1 MTVEQN
7 KEQQQKHGQ
16 EKAALSEL
24 NPENLD
30 WITEVEGGVTA
41 AQGFVAGGRH
51 IGLKKCPDK
60 KDLAVIYSQ
69 RPAAVGGVFTQNK
82 FAAAPVNWCRQV
94 VAGGRAQAVVA
105 NSGNANACTG
115 SEGAANAAEMA
126 AVCGQSLHLPP
137 EQVLVCS
144 TGVIGVQLPM
154 EVLRRGI
161 AECADLEHGS
171 LSQAGGRAAAEA
183 IMTTDLYRKECA
195 VSYQYQERTVTIG
208 GMAKGSG
215 MIHPNMATM
224 LCFITTD
231 LQIAPAALQQAV
243 KTAADATFNMV
254 TVDGDTSTNDS
265 MLVLANGAAG
275 NAEVT
280 ADGAGYAQFVQALT
294 LVAARLARL
303 MAYDG
308 EGATK
313 LLDCQVS
320 GAASLADARRAA
332 KAVVG
337 SSLVKAAFY
346 GEDANWGRIVCAAGY
361 SGAEFD
367 AAKVKLR
374 LRSAG
379 GEIELMR
386 AGSGLAFDEAAAKKI
401 LQEREIFIL
410 LDLGSGA
417 YTARAW
423 GCDLSH
429 EYVSI
434 NADYRS

>member
-1 MTVEQN
+1 MSVANGLNIEI
-7 KEQQQKHGQ
+7 Q
-16 EKAALSEL
+16 EAA
-24 NPENLD
+24 
-30 WITEVEGGVTA
+30 GGVTA
-41 AQGFVAGGRH
+41 AAGFVAGGLH
-51 IGLKKCPDK
+51 AGLKKCPDK
-60 KDLAVIYSQ
+60 KDLAIIHSLA
-69 RPAAVGGVFTQNK
+69 PAVVGGVFTQNK

-94 VAGGRAQAVVA
+94 VAGGRAQAVVV

-115 SEGAANAAEMA
+115 AEGAANAAEMA
-126 AVCGQSLHLPP
+126 AVCGKALQAPP

-154 EVLRRGI
+154 PLLREGI
-161 AECADLEHGS
+161 ATCAAQ
-171 LSQAGGRAAAEA
+171 LSTQGGQAAAEA
-183 IMTTDLYRKECA
+183 IMTTDLYCKETA
-195 VSYQYQERTVTIG
+195 VSYQYQGKTVTVG
-208 GMAKGSG
+208 GIAKGSG

-231 LQIAPAALQQAV
+231 LQIEAAALQQAV
-243 KTAADATFNMV
+243 KEAADASFNMV

-265 MLVLANGAAG
+265 MLVLANGQAG
-275 NAEVT
+275 NETVQ
-280 ADGAGYAQFVQALT
+280 ADGAGYAEFVQALT

-313 LLDCQVS
+313 LLECQVC
-320 GAASLADARRAA
+320 GAPSLQDARLAA

-346 GEDANWGRIVCAAGY
+346 GEDANWGRIACAAGY
-361 SGAEFD
+361 SGAQFD
-367 AAKVKLR
+367 TAKVNLR
-374 LRSAG
+374 LQSAA

-386 AGSGLAFDEAAAKKI
+386 AGSGLVFDEDVAKQV
-401 LQEREIFIL
+401 LQEREIFIK
-410 LDLGSGA
+410 LDLGSGEYQA
-417 YTARAW
+417 TSW

-429 EYVSI
+429 EYVNI

>member
-1 MTVEQN
+1 MT
-7 KEQQQKHGQ
+7 EQQKNMSVANGLNIEIQ
-16 EKAALSEL
+16 EAA
-24 NPENLD
+24 
-30 WITEVEGGVTA
+30 GGVTA
-41 AQGFVAGGRH
+41 AAGFVAGGLH
-51 IGLKKCPDK
+51 AGLKKCPDK
-60 KDLAVIYSQ
+60 KDLAIIHSLA
-69 RPAAVGGVFTQNK
+69 PAVVGAVFTQNK

-94 VAGGRAQAVVA
+94 VAGGRAQAVVV

-115 SEGAANAAEMA
+115 AEGAANAAEMA
-126 AVCGQSLHLPP
+126 AVCGKALQAPP

-154 EVLRRGI
+154 PLLREGI
-161 AECADLEHGS
+161 ATCAAQ
-171 LSQAGGRAAAEA
+171 LSTQGGQAAAEA
-183 IMTTDLYRKECA
+183 IMTTDLYCKETA
-195 VSYQYQERTVTIG
+195 VSYQYQGKTVTVG
-208 GMAKGSG
+208 GIAKGSG

-231 LQIAPAALQQAV
+231 LQIEAAALQQAV
-243 KTAADATFNMV
+243 KEAADASFNMV

-265 MLVLANGAAG
+265 MLVLANGQAG
-275 NAEVT
+275 NETVQAG
-280 ADGAGYAQFVQALT
+280 GAGYAEFVQALT

-313 LLDCQVS
+313 LLECQVC
-320 GAASLADARRAA
+320 GAPSLQDARLAA

-346 GEDANWGRIVCAAGY
+346 GEDANWGRIACAAGY
-361 SGAEFD
+361 SGAQFD
-367 AAKVKLR
+367 TAKVNLR
-374 LRSAG
+374 LQSAA

-386 AGSGLAFDEAAAKKI
+386 AGSGLVFDEDVAKQV
-401 LQEREIFIL
+401 LQEREIFIK
-410 LDLGSGA
+410 LDLGSGEYQA
-417 YTARAW
+417 TSW

-429 EYVSI
+429 EYVNI

>member
-1 MTVEQN
+1 MT
-7 KEQQQKHGQ
+7 EQQKNMSVANGVNIEIQ
-16 EKAALSEL
+16 EAA
-24 NPENLD
+24 
-30 WITEVEGGVTA
+30 GGVTA
-41 AQGFVAGGRH
+41 AAGFVAGGLH
-51 IGLKKCPDK
+51 AGLKKCPDK
-60 KDLAVIYSQ
+60 KDLAIIHSLA
-69 RPAAVGGVFTQNK
+69 PAVVGAVFTQNK

-94 VAGGRAQAVVA
+94 VAGGRAQAVVV

-115 SEGAANAAEMA
+115 AEGAANAAEMA
-126 AVCGQSLHLPP
+126 AVCGKALQAPP

-154 EVLRRGI
+154 PLLREGI
-161 AECADLEHGS
+161 ATCAAQ
-171 LSQAGGRAAAEA
+171 LSTQGGQAAAEA
-183 IMTTDLYRKECA
+183 IMTTDLYCKETA
-195 VSYQYQERTVTIG
+195 VSYQYQGKTVTVG
-208 GMAKGSG
+208 GIAKGSG

-231 LQIAPAALQQAV
+231 LQIEAAALQQAV
-243 KTAADATFNMV
+243 KEAADASFNMV

-265 MLVLANGAAG
+265 MLVLANGQAG
-275 NAEVT
+275 NETVQ
-280 ADGAGYAQFVQALT
+280 ADGAGYAEFVQALT

-313 LLDCQVS
+313 LLECQVC
-320 GAASLADARRAA
+320 GAPSLQDARLAA

-346 GEDANWGRIVCAAGY
+346 GEDANWGRIACAAGY
-361 SGAEFD
+361 SGAQFD
-367 AAKVKLR
+367 TAKVNLR
-374 LRSAG
+374 LQSAA

-386 AGSGLAFDEAAAKKI
+386 AGSGLVFDEDVAKQV
-401 LQEREIFIL
+401 LQEREIFIK
-410 LDLGSGA
+410 LDLGSGEYQA
-417 YTARAW
+417 TSW

-429 EYVSI
+429 EYVNI

>member
-1 MTVEQN
+1 MSVANGVNIEI
-7 KEQQQKHGQ
+7 Q
-16 EKAALSEL
+16 EAA
-24 NPENLD
+24 
-30 WITEVEGGVTA
+30 GGVTA
-41 AQGFVAGGRH
+41 AAGFVAGGLH
-51 IGLKKCPDK
+51 AGLKKCPDK
-60 KDLAVIYSQ
+60 KDLAIIHSLA
-69 RPAAVGGVFTQNK
+69 PAVVGAVFTQNK

-94 VAGGRAQAVVA
+94 VAGGRAQAVVV

-115 SEGAANAAEMA
+115 AEGAANAAEMA
-126 AVCGQSLHLPP
+126 AVCGKALQAPP

-154 EVLRRGI
+154 PLLREGI
-161 AECADLEHGS
+161 ATCAAQ
-171 LSQAGGRAAAEA
+171 LSTQGGQAAAEA
-183 IMTTDLYRKECA
+183 IMTTDLYCKETA
-195 VSYQYQERTVTIG
+195 VSYQYQGKTVTVG
-208 GMAKGSG
+208 GIAKGSG

-231 LQIAPAALQQAV
+231 LQIEAAALQQAV
-243 KTAADATFNMV
+243 KEAADASFNMV

-265 MLVLANGAAG
+265 MLVLANGQAG
-275 NAEVT
+275 NETVQAG
-280 ADGAGYAQFVQALT
+280 GAGYAEFVQVLT

-313 LLDCQVS
+313 LLECQVC
-320 GAASLADARRAA
+320 GAPSLQDARLAA

-346 GEDANWGRIVCAAGY
+346 GEDANWGRIACAAGY
-361 SGAEFD
+361 SGAQFD
-367 AAKVKLR
+367 TAKVNLR
-374 LRSAG
+374 LQSAA

-386 AGSGLAFDEAAAKKI
+386 DGSGLVFDEEAAKQI
-401 LQEREIFIL
+401 LQEREIFIN
-410 LDLGSGA
+410 LDLGSGEYQA
-417 YTARAW
+417 TSW

-429 EYVSI
+429 EYVNI

>member
-1 MTVEQN
+1 MSVANGVNIEI
-7 KEQQQKHGQ
+7 Q
-16 EKAALSEL
+16 EAA
-24 NPENLD
+24 
-30 WITEVEGGVTA
+30 GGVTA
-41 AQGFVAGGRH
+41 AAGFVAGGLH
-51 IGLKKCPDK
+51 AGLKKCPDK
-60 KDLAVIYSQ
+60 KDLAIIHSLA
-69 RPAAVGGVFTQNK
+69 PAVVGAVFTQNK

-94 VAGGRAQAVVA
+94 VAGGRAQAVVV

-115 SEGAANAAEMA
+115 AEGAANAAEMA
-126 AVCGQSLHLPP
+126 AVCGKALQAPP

-154 EVLRRGI
+154 PLLREGI
-161 AECADLEHGS
+161 ATCAAQ
-171 LSQAGGRAAAEA
+171 LSTQGGQAAAEA
-183 IMTTDLYRKECA
+183 IMTTDLYCKETA
-195 VSYQYQERTVTIG
+195 VSYQYQGKTVTVG
-208 GMAKGSG
+208 GIAKGSG

-231 LQIAPAALQQAV
+231 LQIEAAALQQAV
-243 KTAADATFNMV
+243 KEAADASFNMV

-265 MLVLANGAAG
+265 MLVLANGQAG
-275 NAEVT
+275 NETVQAG
-280 ADGAGYAQFVQALT
+280 GAGYAEFVQALA

-313 LLDCQVS
+313 LLECQVC
-320 GAASLADARRAA
+320 GAPSLQDARLAA

-346 GEDANWGRIVCAAGY
+346 GEDANWGRIACAAGY
-361 SGAEFD
+361 SGAQFD
-367 AAKVKLR
+367 TAKVNLR
-374 LRSAG
+374 LQSAA

-386 AGSGLAFDEAAAKKI
+386 DGSGLVFDEEAAKQV
-401 LQEREIFIL
+401 LQEREIFIK
-410 LDLGSGA
+410 LDLGSGEYQA
-417 YTARAW
+417 TSW

-429 EYVSI
+429 EYVNI

>member
-1 MTVEQN
+1 MT
-7 KEQQQKHGQ
+7 EQQKNMSVANGLNIEIQ
-16 EKAALSEL
+16 EAA
-24 NPENLD
+24 
-30 WITEVEGGVTA
+30 GGVTA
-41 AQGFVAGGRH
+41 AAGFVAGGLH
-51 IGLKKCPDK
+51 AGLKKCPDK
-60 KDLAVIYSQ
+60 KDLAIIHSLA
-69 RPAAVGGVFTQNK
+69 PAVVGAVFTQNK

-94 VAGGRAQAVVA
+94 VAGGRAQAVVV

-115 SEGAANAAEMA
+115 AEGAANAAEMA
-126 AVCGQSLHLPP
+126 AVCGKALQAPP

-154 EVLRRGI
+154 PLLREGI
-161 AECADLEHGS
+161 ATCAAQ
-171 LSQAGGRAAAEA
+171 LSTQGGQAAAEA
-183 IMTTDLYRKECA
+183 IMTTDLYCKETA
-195 VSYQYQERTVTIG
+195 VSYQYQGKTVTVG
-208 GMAKGSG
+208 GIAKGSG

-231 LQIAPAALQQAV
+231 LQIEAAALQQAV
-243 KTAADATFNMV
+243 KEAADASFNMV

-265 MLVLANGAAG
+265 MLVLANGQAG
-275 NAEVT
+275 NETVQ
-280 ADGAGYAQFVQALT
+280 ADGAGYAEFVQVLT

-313 LLDCQVS
+313 LLECQVC
-320 GAASLADARRAA
+320 GAPSLQDARLAA

-346 GEDANWGRIVCAAGY
+346 GEDANWGRIACAAGY
-361 SGAEFD
+361 SGAQFD
-367 AAKVKLR
+367 TAKVNLR
-374 LRSAG
+374 LQSAA

-386 AGSGLAFDEAAAKKI
+386 DGSGLVFDEEAAKQI
-401 LQEREIFIL
+401 LQEREIFIN
-410 LDLGSGA
+410 LDLGSGEYQA
-417 YTARAW
+417 TSW

-429 EYVSI
+429 EYVNI

>member
-1 MTVEQN
+1 MSVANGLNIEI
-7 KEQQQKHGQ
+7 Q
-16 EKAALSEL
+16 EAA
-24 NPENLD
+24 
-30 WITEVEGGVTA
+30 GGVTA
-41 AQGFVAGGRH
+41 AAGFVAGGLH
-51 IGLKKCPDK
+51 AGLKKCPDK
-60 KDLAVIYSQ
+60 KDLAIIHSLA
-69 RPAAVGGVFTQNK
+69 PAVVGAVFTQNK

-94 VAGGRAQAVVA
+94 VAGGRAQAVVV

-115 SEGAANAAEMA
+115 AEGAANAAEMA
-126 AVCGQSLHLPP
+126 AVCGKALQAPP

-154 EVLRRGI
+154 PLLREGI
-161 AECADLEHGS
+161 ATCAAQ
-171 LSQAGGRAAAEA
+171 LSTQGGQAAAEA
-183 IMTTDLYRKECA
+183 IMTTDLYCKETA
-195 VSYQYQERTVTIG
+195 VSYQYQGKTVTVG
-208 GMAKGSG
+208 GIAKGSG

-231 LQIAPAALQQAV
+231 LQIEAAALQQAV
-243 KTAADATFNMV
+243 KEAADASFNMV

-265 MLVLANGAAG
+265 MLVLANGQAG
-275 NAEVT
+275 NETVQAG
-280 ADGAGYAQFVQALT
+280 DAGYAEFVQALT

-313 LLDCQVS
+313 LLECQVC
-320 GAASLADARRAA
+320 GAPSLQDARLAA

-346 GEDANWGRIVCAAGY
+346 GEDANWGRIACAAGY
-361 SGAEFD
+361 SGAQFD
-367 AAKVKLR
+367 TAKVNLR
-374 LRSAG
+374 LQSAA

-386 AGSGLAFDEAAAKKI
+386 AGSGLVFDEEAAKQI
-401 LQEREIFIL
+401 LQEREIFIN
-410 LDLGSGA
+410 LDLGSGEYQA
-417 YTARAW
+417 TSW

-429 EYVSI
+429 EYVNI

>member
-1 MTVEQN
+1 MSVANGVNIEI
-7 KEQQQKHGQ
+7 Q
-16 EKAALSEL
+16 EAA
-24 NPENLD
+24 
-30 WITEVEGGVTA
+30 GGVTA
-41 AQGFVAGGRH
+41 AAGFVAGGLH
-51 IGLKKCPDK
+51 AGLKKCPDK
-60 KDLAVIYSQ
+60 KDLAIIHSLA
-69 RPAAVGGVFTQNK
+69 PAVVGAVFTQNK

-94 VAGGRAQAVVA
+94 VAGGRAQAVVV

-115 SEGAANAAEMA
+115 AEGAANAAEMA
-126 AVCGQSLHLPP
+126 AVCGKALQAPP

-154 EVLRRGI
+154 PLLREGI
-161 AECADLEHGS
+161 ATCAAQ
-171 LSQAGGRAAAEA
+171 LSTQGGQAAAEA
-183 IMTTDLYRKECA
+183 IMTTDLYCKETA
-195 VSYQYQERTVTIG
+195 VSYQYQGKTVTVG
-208 GMAKGSG
+208 GIAKGSG

-231 LQIAPAALQQAV
+231 LQIEAAALQQAV
-243 KTAADATFNMV
+243 KEAADASFNMV

-265 MLVLANGAAG
+265 MLVLANGQAG
-275 NAEVT
+275 NETVQAG
-280 ADGAGYAQFVQALT
+280 GAGYAEFVQALT

-313 LLDCQVS
+313 LLECQVC
-320 GAASLADARRAA
+320 GAPSLQDARLAA

-346 GEDANWGRIVCAAGY
+346 GEDANWGRIACAAGY
-361 SGAEFD
+361 SGAQFD
-367 AAKVKLR
+367 TAKVNLR
-374 LRSAG
+374 LQSAA

-386 AGSGLAFDEAAAKKI
+386 AGSGLVFDEDVAKQV
-401 LQEREIFIL
+401 LQEREIFIK
-410 LDLGSGA
+410 LDLGSGEYQA
-417 YTARAW
+417 TSW

-429 EYVSI
+429 EYVNI

>member
-1 MTVEQN
+1 MSVANGLNIEI
-7 KEQQQKHGQ
+7 Q
-16 EKAALSEL
+16 EAA
-24 NPENLD
+24 
-30 WITEVEGGVTA
+30 GGVTA
-41 AQGFVAGGRH
+41 AAGFVAGGLH
-51 IGLKKCPDK
+51 AGLKKCPDK
-60 KDLAVIYSQ
+60 KDLAIIHSLA
-69 RPAAVGGVFTQNK
+69 PAVVGAVFTQNK

-94 VAGGRAQAVVA
+94 VAGGRAQAVVV

-115 SEGAANAAEMA
+115 AEGAANAAEMA
-126 AVCGQSLHLPP
+126 AVCGKALQAPP

-154 EVLRRGI
+154 PLLREGI
-161 AECADLEHGS
+161 ATCAAQ
-171 LSQAGGRAAAEA
+171 LSTQGGQAAAEA
-183 IMTTDLYRKECA
+183 IMTTDLYCKETA
-195 VSYQYQERTVTIG
+195 VSYQYQGKTVTVG
-208 GMAKGSG
+208 GIAKGSG

-231 LQIAPAALQQAV
+231 LQIEAAALQQAV
-243 KTAADATFNMV
+243 KEAADASFNMV

-265 MLVLANGAAG
+265 MLVLANGQAG
-275 NAEVT
+275 NETVQAG
-280 ADGAGYAQFVQALT
+280 GAGYAEFVQALT

-313 LLDCQVS
+313 LLECQVC
-320 GAASLADARRAA
+320 GAPSLQDARLAA

-346 GEDANWGRIVCAAGY
+346 GEDANWGRIACAAGY
-361 SGAEFD
+361 SGAQFD
-367 AAKVKLR
+367 TAKVNLR
-374 LRSAG
+374 LQSAA

-386 AGSGLAFDEAAAKKI
+386 AGSGLVFDEDVAKQV
-401 LQEREIFIL
+401 LQEREIFIK
-410 LDLGSGA
+410 LDLGSGEYQA
-417 YTARAW
+417 TSW

-429 EYVSI
+429 EYVNI

>member
-1 MTVEQN
+1 MSVANGLNIEI
-7 KEQQQKHGQ
+7 Q
-16 EKAALSEL
+16 EAA
-24 NPENLD
+24 
-30 WITEVEGGVTA
+30 GGVTA
-41 AQGFVAGGRH
+41 AAGFVAGGLH
-51 IGLKKCPDK
+51 AGLKKCPDK
-60 KDLAVIYSQ
+60 KDLAIIHSLA
-69 RPAAVGGVFTQNK
+69 PAVVGAVFTQNK

-94 VAGGRAQAVVA
+94 VAGGRAQAVVV

-115 SEGAANAAEMA
+115 AEGAANAAEMA
-126 AVCGQSLHLPP
+126 AVCGKALQAPP

-154 EVLRRGI
+154 PLLREGI
-161 AECADLEHGS
+161 VTCAAQ
-171 LSQAGGRAAAEA
+171 LSTQGGQAAAEA
-183 IMTTDLYRKECA
+183 IMTTDLYCKETA
-195 VSYQYQERTVTIG
+195 VSYQYQGKTVTVG
-208 GMAKGSG
+208 GIAKGSG

-231 LQIAPAALQQAV
+231 LQIEAAALQQAV
-243 KTAADATFNMV
+243 KEAADASFNMV

-265 MLVLANGAAG
+265 MLVLANGQAG
-275 NAEVT
+275 NETVQ
-280 ADGAGYAQFVQALT
+280 ADGAGYAEFVQVLT

-313 LLDCQVS
+313 LLECQVC
-320 GAASLADARRAA
+320 GAPSLQDARLAA

-346 GEDANWGRIVCAAGY
+346 GEDANWGRIACAAGY
-361 SGAEFD
+361 SGAQFD
-367 AAKVKLR
+367 TAKVNLR
-374 LRSAG
+374 LQSAA

-386 AGSGLAFDEAAAKKI
+386 DGSGLVFDEEAAKQI
-401 LQEREIFIL
+401 LQEREIFIK
-410 LDLGSGA
+410 LDLGSGEYQA
-417 YTARAW
+417 TSW

-429 EYVSI
+429 EYVNI

>member
-1 MTVEQN
+1 MSVANGLNIEI
-7 KEQQQKHGQ
+7 Q
-16 EKAALSEL
+16 EAA
-24 NPENLD
+24 
-30 WITEVEGGVTA
+30 GGVTA
-41 AQGFVAGGRH
+41 AAGFVAGGLH
-51 IGLKKCPDK
+51 AGLKKCPDK
-60 KDLAVIYSQ
+60 KDLAIIHSLA
-69 RPAAVGGVFTQNK
+69 PAVVGAVFTQNK

-94 VAGGRAQAVVA
+94 VAGGRAQAVVV

-115 SEGAANAAEMA
+115 AEGAANAAEMA
-126 AVCGQSLHLPP
+126 AVCGKALQAPP

-154 EVLRRGI
+154 PLLREGI
-161 AECADLEHGS
+161 ATCAAQ
-171 LSQAGGRAAAEA
+171 LSTQGGQAAAEA
-183 IMTTDLYRKECA
+183 IMTTDLYCKETA
-195 VSYQYQERTVTIG
+195 VSYQYQGKTVTVG
-208 GMAKGSG
+208 GIAKGSG

-231 LQIAPAALQQAV
+231 LQIEAAAVQQAV
-243 KTAADATFNMV
+243 KEAADASFNMV

-265 MLVLANGAAG
+265 MLVLANGQAG
-275 NAEVT
+275 NETVQAG
-280 ADGAGYAQFVQALT
+280 GAGYAEFVQALT

-313 LLDCQVS
+313 LLECQVC
-320 GAASLADARRAA
+320 GAPSLQDARLAA

-346 GEDANWGRIVCAAGY
+346 GEDANWGRIACAAGY
-361 SGAEFD
+361 SGAQFD
-367 AAKVKLR
+367 TAKVNLR
-374 LRSAG
+374 LQSAA

-386 AGSGLAFDEAAAKKI
+386 DGSGLVFDEEAAKQV
-401 LQEREIFIL
+401 LQEREIFIN
-410 LDLGSGA
+410 LDLGSGEYQA
-417 YTARAW
+417 TSW

-429 EYVSI
+429 EYVNI

>member
-1 MTVEQN
+1 MSVANGLNIEI
-7 KEQQQKHGQ
+7 Q
-16 EKAALSEL
+16 EAA
-24 NPENLD
+24 
-30 WITEVEGGVTA
+30 GGVTA
-41 AQGFVAGGRH
+41 AAGFVAGGLH
-51 IGLKKCPDK
+51 AGLKKCPDK
-60 KDLAVIYSQ
+60 KDLAIIHSLA
-69 RPAAVGGVFTQNK
+69 PAVVGAVFTQNK

-94 VAGGRAQAVVA
+94 VAGGRAQAVVV

-115 SEGAANAAEMA
+115 AEGAANAAEMA
-126 AVCGQSLHLPP
+126 AVCGKALQAPP

-154 EVLRRGI
+154 PLLREGI
-161 AECADLEHGS
+161 ATCAAQ
-171 LSQAGGRAAAEA
+171 LSTQGGQAAAEA
-183 IMTTDLYRKECA
+183 IMTTDLYCKETA
-195 VSYQYQERTVTIG
+195 VSYQYQGKTVTVG
-208 GMAKGSG
+208 GIAKGSG

-231 LQIAPAALQQAV
+231 LQIEAAALQQAV
-243 KTAADATFNMV
+243 KEAADASFNMV

-265 MLVLANGAAG
+265 MLVLANGQAG
-275 NAEVT
+275 NETVQ
-280 ADGAGYAQFVQALT
+280 ADGAGYAEFVQVLT

-313 LLDCQVS
+313 LLECQVC
-320 GAASLADARRAA
+320 GAPSLQDARLAA

-346 GEDANWGRIVCAAGY
+346 GEDANWGRIACAAGY
-361 SGAEFD
+361 SGAQFD
-367 AAKVKLR
+367 TAKVNLR
-374 LRSAG
+374 LQSAA

-386 AGSGLAFDEAAAKKI
+386 AGSGLVFDEEAAKQI
-401 LQEREIFIL
+401 LQEREIFIK
-410 LDLGSGA
+410 LDLGSGEYQA
-417 YTARAW
+417 TSW

-429 EYVSI
+429 EYVNI

>member
-1 MTVEQN
+1 MSVANGLNIEI
-7 KEQQQKHGQ
+7 Q
-16 EKAALSEL
+16 EAA
-24 NPENLD
+24 
-30 WITEVEGGVTA
+30 GGVTA
-41 AQGFVAGGRH
+41 AAGFVAGGLH
-51 IGLKKCPDK
+51 AGLKKCPDK
-60 KDLAVIYSQ
+60 KDLAIIHSLA
-69 RPAAVGGVFTQNK
+69 PAVVGAVFTQNK

-94 VAGGRAQAVVA
+94 VAGGRAQAVVV

-115 SEGAANAAEMA
+115 AEGAANAAEMA
-126 AVCGQSLHLPP
+126 AVCGKALQAPP

-154 EVLRRGI
+154 PLLREGI
-161 AECADLEHGS
+161 ATCAAQ
-171 LSQAGGRAAAEA
+171 LSTQGGQAAAEA
-183 IMTTDLYRKECA
+183 IMTTDLYCKETA
-195 VSYQYQERTVTIG
+195 VSYQYQGKTVTVG
-208 GMAKGSG
+208 GIAKGSG

-231 LQIAPAALQQAV
+231 LQIEAAALQQAV
-243 KTAADATFNMV
+243 KEAADASFNMV

-265 MLVLANGAAG
+265 MLVLANGQAG
-275 NAEVT
+275 NETVQ
-280 ADGAGYAQFVQALT
+280 ADGAGYAEFVQVLT

-313 LLDCQVS
+313 LLECQVC
-320 GAASLADARRAA
+320 GAPSLQDARLAA

-346 GEDANWGRIVCAAGY
+346 GEDANWGRIACAAGY
-361 SGAEFD
+361 SGAQFD
-367 AAKVKLR
+367 TAKVNLR
-374 LRSAG
+374 LQSAA

-386 AGSGLAFDEAAAKKI
+386 DGSGLVFDEEAAKQI
-401 LQEREIFIL
+401 LQEREIFIK
-410 LDLGSGA
+410 LDLGSGEYQA
-417 YTARAW
+417 TSW

-429 EYVSI
+429 EYVNI

>member
-1 MTVEQN
+1 MT
-7 KEQQQKHGQ
+7 EQQKNMSVANGVNIEIQ
-16 EKAALSEL
+16 EVA
-24 NPENLD
+24 
-30 WITEVEGGVTA
+30 GGVTA
-41 AQGFVAGGRH
+41 AAGFVAGGLH
-51 IGLKKCPDK
+51 AGLKKCPDK
-60 KDLAVIYSQ
+60 KDLAIIHSLA
-69 RPAAVGGVFTQNK
+69 PAVVGAVFTQNK

-94 VAGGRAQAVVA
+94 VAGGRAQAVVV

-115 SEGAANAAEMA
+115 AEGAANAAEMA
-126 AVCGQSLHLPP
+126 AVCGKALQAPP

-154 EVLRRGI
+154 PLLREGI
-161 AECADLEHGS
+161 ATCAAQ
-171 LSQAGGRAAAEA
+171 LSTQGGQAAAEA
-183 IMTTDLYRKECA
+183 IMTTDLYCKETA
-195 VSYQYQERTVTIG
+195 VSYQYQGKTVTVG
-208 GMAKGSG
+208 GIAKGSG

-231 LQIAPAALQQAV
+231 LQIEAAALQQAV
-243 KTAADATFNMV
+243 KEAADASFNMV

-265 MLVLANGAAG
+265 MLVLANGQAG
-275 NAEVT
+275 NETVQAG
-280 ADGAGYAQFVQALT
+280 GAGYAEFVQALT

-313 LLDCQVS
+313 LLECQVC
-320 GAASLADARRAA
+320 GAPSLQDARLAA

-346 GEDANWGRIVCAAGY
+346 GEDANWGRIACAAGY
-361 SGAEFD
+361 SGAQFD
-367 AAKVKLR
+367 TAKVNLR
-374 LRSAG
+374 LQSAA

-386 AGSGLAFDEAAAKKI
+386 DGSGLVFDEEAAKQV
-401 LQEREIFIL
+401 LQEREIFIN
-410 LDLGSGA
+410 LDLGSGEYQA
-417 YTARAW
+417 TSW

-429 EYVSI
+429 EYVNI

>member
-1 MTVEQN
+1 MT
-7 KEQQQKHGQ
+7 EQQKNMSVANGVNIEIQ
-16 EKAALSEL
+16 EAA
-24 NPENLD
+24 
-30 WITEVEGGVTA
+30 GGVTA
-41 AQGFVAGGRH
+41 AAGFVAGGLH
-51 IGLKKCPDK
+51 AGLKKCPDK
-60 KDLAVIYSQ
+60 KDLAIIHSLA
-69 RPAAVGGVFTQNK
+69 PAVVGAVFTQNK

-94 VAGGRAQAVVA
+94 VAGGRAQAVVV

-115 SEGAANAAEMA
+115 AEGAANAAEMA
-126 AVCGQSLHLPP
+126 AVCGKALQAPP

-154 EVLRRGI
+154 PLLREGI
-161 AECADLEHGS
+161 ATCAAQ
-171 LSQAGGRAAAEA
+171 LSTQGGQAAAEA
-183 IMTTDLYRKECA
+183 IMTTDLYCKETA
-195 VSYQYQERTVTIG
+195 VSYQYQGKTVTVG
-208 GMAKGSG
+208 GIAKGSG

-231 LQIAPAALQQAV
+231 LQIEAAALQQAV
-243 KTAADATFNMV
+243 KEAADASFNMV

-265 MLVLANGAAG
+265 MLVLANGQAG
-275 NAEVT
+275 NETVQ
-280 ADGAGYAQFVQALT
+280 ADGAGYAEFVQALT

-313 LLDCQVS
+313 LLECQVC
-320 GAASLADARRAA
+320 GAPSLQDARLAA

-346 GEDANWGRIVCAAGY
+346 GEDANWGRIACAAGY
-361 SGAEFD
+361 SGAQFD
-367 AAKVKLR
+367 TAKVNLR
-374 LRSAG
+374 LQSAA

-386 AGSGLAFDEAAAKKI
+386 AGSGLVFDEDVAKQI
-401 LQEREIFIL
+401 LQEREIFIN
-410 LDLGSGA
+410 LDLGSGEYQA
-417 YTARAW
+417 TSW

-429 EYVSI
+429 EYVNI

>member
-1 MTVEQN
+1 MT
-7 KEQQQKHGQ
+7 EQQKNMSVANGVNIEIQ
-16 EKAALSEL
+16 EAA
-24 NPENLD
+24 
-30 WITEVEGGVTA
+30 GGVTA
-41 AQGFVAGGRH
+41 AAGFVAGGLH
-51 IGLKKCPDK
+51 AGLKKCPDK
-60 KDLAVIYSQ
+60 KDLAIIHSLA
-69 RPAAVGGVFTQNK
+69 PAVVGAVFTQNK

-94 VAGGRAQAVVA
+94 VAGGRAQAVVV

-115 SEGAANAAEMA
+115 AEGAANAAEMA
-126 AVCGQSLHLPP
+126 AVCGKALQAPP

-154 EVLRRGI
+154 PLLREGI
-161 AECADLEHGS
+161 ATCAAQ
-171 LSQAGGRAAAEA
+171 LSTQGGQAAAEA
-183 IMTTDLYRKECA
+183 IMTTDLYCKETA
-195 VSYQYQERTVTIG
+195 VSYQYQGKTVTVG
-208 GMAKGSG
+208 GIAKGSG

-231 LQIAPAALQQAV
+231 LQIEAAALQQAV
-243 KTAADATFNMV
+243 KEAADASFNMV

-265 MLVLANGAAG
+265 MLVLANGQAG
-275 NAEVT
+275 NETVQAG
-280 ADGAGYAQFVQALT
+280 DAGYAEFVQALT

-313 LLDCQVS
+313 LLECQVC
-320 GAASLADARRAA
+320 GAPSLQDARLAA

-346 GEDANWGRIVCAAGY
+346 GEDANWGRIACAAGY
-361 SGAEFD
+361 SGAQFD
-367 AAKVKLR
+367 TAKVNLR
-374 LRSAG
+374 LQSAA

-386 AGSGLAFDEAAAKKI
+386 DGSGLVFDEEAAKQI
-401 LQEREIFIL
+401 LQEREIFIK
-410 LDLGSGA
+410 LDLGSGEYQA
-417 YTARAW
+417 TSW

-429 EYVSI
+429 EYVNI

>member
-1 MTVEQN
+1 MSVANGVNIEI
-7 KEQQQKHGQ
+7 Q
-16 EKAALSEL
+16 EAA
-24 NPENLD
+24 
-30 WITEVEGGVTA
+30 GGVTA
-41 AQGFVAGGRH
+41 AAGFVAGGLH
-51 IGLKKCPDK
+51 AGLKKCPDK
-60 KDLAVIYSQ
+60 KDLAIIHSLA
-69 RPAAVGGVFTQNK
+69 PAVVGAVFTQNK

-94 VAGGRAQAVVA
+94 VAGGRAQAVVV

-115 SEGAANAAEMA
+115 AEGAANAAEMA
-126 AVCGQSLHLPP
+126 AVCGKALQAPP

-154 EVLRRGI
+154 PLLREGI
-161 AECADLEHGS
+161 ATCAAQ
-171 LSQAGGRAAAEA
+171 LSTQGGQAAAEA
-183 IMTTDLYRKECA
+183 IMTTDLYCKETA
-195 VSYQYQERTVTIG
+195 VSYQYQGKTVTVG
-208 GMAKGSG
+208 GIAKGSG

-231 LQIAPAALQQAV
+231 LQIEAAALQQAV
-243 KTAADATFNMV
+243 KEAADASFNMV

-265 MLVLANGAAG
+265 MLVLANGQAG
-275 NAEVT
+275 NETVQ
-280 ADGAGYAQFVQALT
+280 ADGAGYAEFVQALT

-313 LLDCQVS
+313 LLECQVC
-320 GAASLADARRAA
+320 GAPSLQDARLAA

-346 GEDANWGRIVCAAGY
+346 GEDANWGRIACAAGY
-361 SGAEFD
+361 SGAQFD
-367 AAKVKLR
+367 TAKVNLR
-374 LRSAG
+374 LQSAA

-386 AGSGLAFDEAAAKKI
+386 DGSGLVFDEEAAKQV
-401 LQEREIFIL
+401 LQEREIFIK
-410 LDLGSGA
+410 LDLGSGEYQA
-417 YTARAW
+417 TSW

-429 EYVSI
+429 EYVNI

>member
-1 MTVEQN
+1 MSVANGVNIEI
-7 KEQQQKHGQ
+7 Q
-16 EKAALSEL
+16 EAA
-24 NPENLD
+24 
-30 WITEVEGGVTA
+30 GGVTA
-41 AQGFVAGGRH
+41 AAGFVAGGLH
-51 IGLKKCPDK
+51 AGLKKCPDK
-60 KDLAVIYSQ
+60 KDLAIIHSLA
-69 RPAAVGGVFTQNK
+69 PAVVGAVFTQNK

-94 VAGGRAQAVVA
+94 VAGGRAQAVVV

-115 SEGAANAAEMA
+115 AEGAANAAEMA
-126 AVCGQSLHLPP
+126 AVCGKALQAPP

-154 EVLRRGI
+154 PLLREGI
-161 AECADLEHGS
+161 ATCAAQ
-171 LSQAGGRAAAEA
+171 LSTQGGQAAAEA
-183 IMTTDLYRKECA
+183 IMTTDLYCKETA
-195 VSYQYQERTVTIG
+195 VSYQYQGKTVTVG
-208 GMAKGSG
+208 GIAKGSG

-231 LQIAPAALQQAV
+231 LQIEAAALQQAV
-243 KTAADATFNMV
+243 KEAADASFNMV

-265 MLVLANGAAG
+265 MLVLANGQAG
-275 NAEVT
+275 NETVQ
-280 ADGAGYAQFVQALT
+280 ADGAGYAEFVQVLT

-313 LLDCQVS
+313 LLECQVC
-320 GAASLADARRAA
+320 GAPSLQDARLAA

-346 GEDANWGRIVCAAGY
+346 GEDANWGRIACAAGY
-361 SGAEFD
+361 SGAQFD
-367 AAKVKLR
+367 TAKVNLR
-374 LRSAG
+374 LQSAA

-386 AGSGLAFDEAAAKKI
+386 AGSGLVFDEEAAKQI
-401 LQEREIFIL
+401 LQEREIFIK
-410 LDLGSGA
+410 LDLGSGEYQA
-417 YTARAW
+417 TSW

-429 EYVSI
+429 EYVNI

>member
-1 MTVEQN
+1 MSVANGVNIEI
-7 KEQQQKHGQ
+7 Q
-16 EKAALSEL
+16 EAA
-24 NPENLD
+24 
-30 WITEVEGGVTA
+30 GGVTA
-41 AQGFVAGGRH
+41 AAGFVAGGLH
-51 IGLKKCPDK
+51 AGLKKCPDK
-60 KDLAVIYSQ
+60 KDLAIIHSLA
-69 RPAAVGGVFTQNK
+69 PAVVGAVFTQNK

-94 VAGGRAQAVVA
+94 VAGGRAQAVVV

-115 SEGAANAAEMA
+115 AEGAANAAEMA
-126 AVCGQSLHLPP
+126 AVCGKALQAPP

-154 EVLRRGI
+154 PLLREGI
-161 AECADLEHGS
+161 ATCAAQ
-171 LSQAGGRAAAEA
+171 LSTQGGQAAAEA
-183 IMTTDLYRKECA
+183 IMTTDLYCKETA
-195 VSYQYQERTVTIG
+195 VSYQYQGKTVTVG
-208 GMAKGSG
+208 GIAKGSG

-231 LQIAPAALQQAV
+231 LQIEAAALQQAV
-243 KTAADATFNMV
+243 KEAADASFNMV

-265 MLVLANGAAG
+265 MLVLANGQAG
-275 NAEVT
+275 NETVQAG
-280 ADGAGYAQFVQALT
+280 GAGYAEFVQALT

-313 LLDCQVS
+313 LLECQVC
-320 GAASLADARRAA
+320 GAPSLQDARLAA

-346 GEDANWGRIVCAAGY
+346 GEDANWGRIACAAGY
-361 SGAEFD
+361 SGAQFD
-367 AAKVKLR
+367 TAKVNLR
-374 LRSAG
+374 LQSAA

-386 AGSGLAFDEAAAKKI
+386 AGSGLVFDEDVAKQI
-401 LQEREIFIL
+401 LQEREIFIN
-410 LDLGSGA
+410 LDLGSGEYQA
-417 YTARAW
+417 TSW

-429 EYVSI
+429 EYVNI

>member
-1 MTVEQN
+1 MT
-7 KEQQQKHGQ
+7 EQQKNMSVANGVNIEIQ
-16 EKAALSEL
+16 EAA
-24 NPENLD
+24 
-30 WITEVEGGVTA
+30 GGVTA
-41 AQGFVAGGRH
+41 AAGFVAGGLH
-51 IGLKKCPDK
+51 AGLKKCQDK
-60 KDLAVIYSQ
+60 KDLAIIHSLA
-69 RPAAVGGVFTQNK
+69 PAVVGAVFTQNK

-94 VAGGRAQAVVA
+94 VAGGRAQAVVV

-115 SEGAANAAEMA
+115 AEGAANAAEMA
-126 AVCGQSLHLPP
+126 AVCGKALQAPP

-154 EVLRRGI
+154 PLLREGI
-161 AECADLEHGS
+161 ATCAAQ
-171 LSQAGGRAAAEA
+171 LSTQGGQAAAEA
-183 IMTTDLYRKECA
+183 IMTTDLYCKETA
-195 VSYQYQERTVTIG
+195 VSYQYQGKTVTVG
-208 GMAKGSG
+208 GIAKGSG

-231 LQIAPAALQQAV
+231 LQIEAAALQQAV
-243 KTAADATFNMV
+243 KEAADASFNMV

-265 MLVLANGAAG
+265 MLVLANGQAG
-275 NAEVT
+275 NETVQAG
-280 ADGAGYAQFVQALT
+280 GAGYAEFVQALT

-313 LLDCQVS
+313 LLECQVC
-320 GAASLADARRAA
+320 GAPSLQDARLAA

-346 GEDANWGRIVCAAGY
+346 GEDANWGRIACAAGY
-361 SGAEFD
+361 SGAQFD
-367 AAKVKLR
+367 TAKVNLR
-374 LRSAG
+374 LQSAA

-386 AGSGLAFDEAAAKKI
+386 DGSGLVFDEEAAKQI
-401 LQEREIFIL
+401 LQEREIFIN
-410 LDLGSGA
+410 LDLGSGEYQA
-417 YTARAW
+417 TSW

-429 EYVSI
+429 EYVNI

>member
-1 MTVEQN
+1 MSVANGLNIEI
-7 KEQQQKHGQ
+7 Q
-16 EKAALSEL
+16 EAA
-24 NPENLD
+24 
-30 WITEVEGGVTA
+30 GGVTA
-41 AQGFVAGGRH
+41 AAGFVAGGLH
-51 IGLKKCPDK
+51 AGLKKCPDK
-60 KDLAVIYSQ
+60 KDLAIIHSLA
-69 RPAAVGGVFTQNK
+69 PAVVGGVFTQNK

-94 VAGGRAQAVVA
+94 VAGGRAQAVVV

-115 SEGAANAAEMA
+115 AEGAANAAEMA
-126 AVCGQSLHLPP
+126 AVCGKALQALP

-154 EVLRRGI
+154 PLLREGI
-161 AECADLEHGS
+161 ANCAAQ
-171 LSQAGGRAAAEA
+171 LSTQGGQAAAEA
-183 IMTTDLYRKECA
+183 IMTTDLYCKETA
-195 VSYQYQERTVTIG
+195 ISYQYQGKTVTVG
-208 GMAKGSG
+208 GIAKGSG

-231 LQIAPAALQQAV
+231 LQIEAAALQQAV
-243 KTAADATFNMV
+243 KEAADASFNMV

-265 MLVLANGAAG
+265 MLVLANGQAG
-275 NAEVT
+275 NETVQAG
-280 ADGAGYAQFVQALT
+280 GAGYAEFVQALT

-313 LLDCQVS
+313 LLECQVC
-320 GAASLADARRAA
+320 GAPSLQDARLVA

-346 GEDANWGRIVCAAGY
+346 GEDANWGRIACAAGY
-361 SGAEFD
+361 SGAQFD
-367 AAKVKLR
+367 TAKVNLR
-374 LRSAG
+374 LQSAA

-386 AGSGLAFDEAAAKKI
+386 AGSGLVFDEEAAKQI
-401 LQEREIFIL
+401 LQEREIFIK
-410 LDLGSGA
+410 LDLGSGEYQA
-417 YTARAW
+417 TSW

-429 EYVSI
+429 EYVNI

>member
-1 MTVEQN
+1 MT
-7 KEQQQKHGQ
+7 EQQKNMSVANGVNIEIQ
-16 EKAALSEL
+16 EAA
-24 NPENLD
+24 
-30 WITEVEGGVTA
+30 GGVTA
-41 AQGFVAGGRH
+41 AAGFVAGGLH
-51 IGLKKCPDK
+51 AGLKKCQDK
-60 KDLAVIYSQ
+60 KDLAIIHSLA
-69 RPAAVGGVFTQNK
+69 PAVVGAVFTQNK

-94 VAGGRAQAVVA
+94 VAGGRAQAVVV

-115 SEGAANAAEMA
+115 AEGAANAAEMA
-126 AVCGQSLHLPP
+126 AVCGKALQAPP

-154 EVLRRGI
+154 PLLREGI
-161 AECADLEHGS
+161 ATCAAQ
-171 LSQAGGRAAAEA
+171 LSTQGGQAAAEA
-183 IMTTDLYRKECA
+183 IMTTDLYCKETA
-195 VSYQYQERTVTIG
+195 VSYQYQGKTVTVG
-208 GMAKGSG
+208 GIAKGSG

-231 LQIAPAALQQAV
+231 LQIEAAALQQAV
-243 KTAADATFNMV
+243 KEAADASFNMV

-265 MLVLANGAAG
+265 MLVLANGQAG
-275 NAEVT
+275 NETVQAG
-280 ADGAGYAQFVQALT
+280 GAGYAEFVQVLT

-313 LLDCQVS
+313 LLECQVC
-320 GAASLADARRAA
+320 GAPSLQDARLAA

-346 GEDANWGRIVCAAGY
+346 GEDANWGRIACAAGY
-361 SGAEFD
+361 SGAQFD
-367 AAKVKLR
+367 TAKVNLR
-374 LRSAG
+374 LQSAA

-386 AGSGLAFDEAAAKKI
+386 AGSGLVFDEEAAKQI
-401 LQEREIFIL
+401 LQEREILIN
-410 LDLGSGA
+410 LDLGSGEYQA
-417 YTARAW
+417 TSW

-429 EYVSI
+429 EYVNI

>member
-1 MTVEQN
+1 MSVANGVNIEI
-7 KEQQQKHGQ
+7 Q
-16 EKAALSEL
+16 EAA
-24 NPENLD
+24 
-30 WITEVEGGVTA
+30 GGVTA
-41 AQGFVAGGRH
+41 AAGFVAGGLH
-51 IGLKKCPDK
+51 AGLKKCQDK
-60 KDLAVIYSQ
+60 KDLAIIHSLA
-69 RPAAVGGVFTQNK
+69 PAVVGAVFTQNK

-94 VAGGRAQAVVA
+94 VAGGRAQAVVV

-115 SEGAANAAEMA
+115 AEGAANAAEMA
-126 AVCGQSLHLPP
+126 AVCGKALQAPP

-154 EVLRRGI
+154 PLLREGI
-161 AECADLEHGS
+161 ATCAAQ
-171 LSQAGGRAAAEA
+171 LSTQGGQAAAEA
-183 IMTTDLYRKECA
+183 IMTTDLYCKETA
-195 VSYQYQERTVTIG
+195 VSYQYQGKTVTVG
-208 GMAKGSG
+208 GIAKGSG

-231 LQIAPAALQQAV
+231 LQIEAAALQQAV
-243 KTAADATFNMV
+243 KEAADASFNMV

-265 MLVLANGAAG
+265 MLVLANGQAG
-275 NAEVT
+275 NETVQ
-280 ADGAGYAQFVQALT
+280 ADGAGYAEFVQVLT

-313 LLDCQVS
+313 LLECQVC
-320 GAASLADARRAA
+320 GAPSLQDARLAA

-346 GEDANWGRIVCAAGY
+346 GEDANWGRIACAAGY
-361 SGAEFD
+361 SGAQFD
-367 AAKVKLR
+367 TAKVNLR
-374 LRSAG
+374 LQSAA

-386 AGSGLAFDEAAAKKI
+386 DGSGLVFDEEAAKQI
-401 LQEREIFIL
+401 LQEREIFIN
-410 LDLGSGA
+410 LDLGSGEYQA
-417 YTARAW
+417 TSW

-429 EYVSI
+429 EYVNI

>member
-1 MTVEQN
+1 MSVANGVNIEI
-7 KEQQQKHGQ
+7 Q
-16 EKAALSEL
+16 EAA
-24 NPENLD
+24 
-30 WITEVEGGVTA
+30 GGVTA
-41 AQGFVAGGRH
+41 AAGFVAGGLH
-51 IGLKKCPDK
+51 AGLKKCPDK
-60 KDLAVIYSQ
+60 KDLAIIHSLA
-69 RPAAVGGVFTQNK
+69 PAVVGAVFTQNK

-94 VAGGRAQAVVA
+94 VAGGRAQAVVV

-115 SEGAANAAEMA
+115 AEGAANAAEMA
-126 AVCGQSLHLPP
+126 AVCGKALQAPP

-154 EVLRRGI
+154 PLLREGI
-161 AECADLEHGS
+161 ATCAAQ
-171 LSQAGGRAAAEA
+171 LSTQGGQAAAEA
-183 IMTTDLYRKECA
+183 IMTTDLYCKETA
-195 VSYQYQERTVTIG
+195 VSYQYQGKTVTVG
-208 GMAKGSG
+208 GIAKGSG

-231 LQIAPAALQQAV
+231 LQIEAAALQQAV
-243 KTAADATFNMV
+243 KEAADASFNMV

-265 MLVLANGAAG
+265 MLVLANGQAG
-275 NAEVT
+275 NETVQAG
-280 ADGAGYAQFVQALT
+280 GAGYAEFVQALT

-313 LLDCQVS
+313 LLECQVC
-320 GAASLADARRAA
+320 GAPSLQDARLAA

-346 GEDANWGRIVCAAGY
+346 GEDANWGRIACAAGY
-361 SGAEFD
+361 SGAQFD
-367 AAKVKLR
+367 TAKVNLR
-374 LRSAG
+374 LQSAA

-386 AGSGLAFDEAAAKKI
+386 AGSGLVFDEEAAKQI
-401 LQEREIFIL
+401 LQEREIFIN
-410 LDLGSGA
+410 LDLGSGEYQA
-417 YTARAW
+417 TSW

-429 EYVSI
+429 EYVNI

>member
-1 MTVEQN
+1 MSVANGVNIEI
-7 KEQQQKHGQ
+7 Q
-16 EKAALSEL
+16 EAA
-24 NPENLD
+24 
-30 WITEVEGGVTA
+30 GGVTA
-41 AQGFVAGGRH
+41 AAGFVAGGLH
-51 IGLKKCPDK
+51 AGLKKCPDIK
-60 KDLAVIYSQ
+60 YLAIIHSLA
-69 RPAAVGGVFTQNK
+69 PAVVGAVFTQNK

-94 VAGGRAQAVVA
+94 VAGGRAQAVVV

-115 SEGAANAAEMA
+115 AEGAANAAEMA
-126 AVCGQSLHLPP
+126 AVCGKALQAPP

-154 EVLRRGI
+154 PLLREGI
-161 AECADLEHGS
+161 ATCAAQ
-171 LSQAGGRAAAEA
+171 LSTQGGQAAAEA
-183 IMTTDLYRKECA
+183 IMTTDLYCKETA
-195 VSYQYQERTVTIG
+195 VSYQYQGKTVTVG
-208 GMAKGSG
+208 GIAKGSG

-231 LQIAPAALQQAV
+231 LQIEAAALQQAV
-243 KTAADATFNMV
+243 KEAADASFNMV

-265 MLVLANGAAG
+265 MLVLANGQAG
-275 NAEVT
+275 NETVQAG
-280 ADGAGYAQFVQALT
+280 GAGYAEFVQVLT

-313 LLDCQVS
+313 LLECQVC
-320 GAASLADARRAA
+320 GAPSLQDARLAA

-346 GEDANWGRIVCAAGY
+346 GEDANWGRIACAAGY
-361 SGAEFD
+361 SGAQFD
-367 AAKVKLR
+367 TAKVNLR
-374 LRSAG
+374 LQSAA

-386 AGSGLAFDEAAAKKI
+386 AGSGLVFDEEAAKQI
-401 LQEREIFIL
+401 LQEREIFIN
-410 LDLGSGA
+410 LDLGSGEYQA
-417 YTARAW
+417 TSW

-429 EYVSI
+429 EYVNI

>member
-1 MTVEQN
+1 MSVANGLNIEI
-7 KEQQQKHGQ
+7 Q
-16 EKAALSEL
+16 EAA
-24 NPENLD
+24 
-30 WITEVEGGVTA
+30 GGVTA
-41 AQGFVAGGRH
+41 AAGFVAGGLH
-51 IGLKKCPDK
+51 AGLKKCPDK
-60 KDLAVIYSQ
+60 KDLAIIHSLA
-69 RPAAVGGVFTQNK
+69 PAVVGGVFTQNK

-94 VAGGRAQAVVA
+94 VAGGRAQAVVV

-115 SEGAANAAEMA
+115 AEGAANAAEMA
-126 AVCGQSLHLPP
+126 AVCGKALQAPP

-154 EVLRRGI
+154 PLLREGI
-161 AECADLEHGS
+161 ATCAAQ
-171 LSQAGGRAAAEA
+171 LSTQGGQAAAEA
-183 IMTTDLYRKECA
+183 IMTTDLYCKETA
-195 VSYQYQERTVTIG
+195 VSYQYQGKTVTVG
-208 GMAKGSG
+208 GIAKGSG

-231 LQIAPAALQQAV
+231 LQIEAAALQQAV
-243 KTAADATFNMV
+243 KEAADASFNMV

-265 MLVLANGAAG
+265 MLVLANGQAG
-275 NAEVT
+275 NETVQAG
-280 ADGAGYAQFVQALT
+280 GAGYAEFVQALT

-313 LLDCQVS
+313 LLECQVC
-320 GAASLADARRAA
+320 GAPSLQDARLAA

-346 GEDANWGRIVCAAGY
+346 GEDANWGRIACAAGY
-361 SGAEFD
+361 SGAQFD
-367 AAKVKLR
+367 TAKVNLR
-374 LRSAG
+374 LQSAA

-386 AGSGLAFDEAAAKKI
+386 AGSGLVFDEDVAKQV
-401 LQEREIFIL
+401 LQEREIFIK
-410 LDLGSGA
+410 LDLGSGEYQA
-417 YTARAW
+417 TSW

-429 EYVSI
+429 EYVNI

>member
-1 MTVEQN
+1 MSVANGVNIEI
-7 KEQQQKHGQ
+7 Q
-16 EKAALSEL
+16 EAA
-24 NPENLD
+24 
-30 WITEVEGGVTA
+30 GGVTA
-41 AQGFVAGGRH
+41 AAGFVAGGLH
-51 IGLKKCPDK
+51 AGLKKCPDK
-60 KDLAVIYSQ
+60 KDLAIIHSLA
-69 RPAAVGGVFTQNK
+69 PAVVGAVFTQNK

-94 VAGGRAQAVVA
+94 VAGGRAQAVVV

-115 SEGAANAAEMA
+115 AEGAANAAEMA
-126 AVCGQSLHLPP
+126 AVCGKALQAPP

-154 EVLRRGI
+154 PLLREGI
-161 AECADLEHGS
+161 ATCAAQ
-171 LSQAGGRAAAEA
+171 LSTQGGQAAAEA
-183 IMTTDLYRKECA
+183 IMTTDLYCKETA
-195 VSYQYQERTVTIG
+195 VSYQYQGKTVTVG
-208 GMAKGSG
+208 GIAKGSG

-231 LQIAPAALQQAV
+231 LQIEAAALQQAV
-243 KTAADATFNMV
+243 KEAADASFNMV

-265 MLVLANGAAG
+265 MLVLANGQAG
-275 NAEVT
+275 NETVQ
-280 ADGAGYAQFVQALT
+280 ADGAGYAEFVQALT

-313 LLDCQVS
+313 LLECQVC
-320 GAASLADARRAA
+320 GAPSLQDARLAA

-346 GEDANWGRIVCAAGY
+346 GEDANWGRIACAAGY
-361 SGAEFD
+361 SGAQFD
-367 AAKVKLR
+367 TAKVNLR
-374 LRSAG
+374 LQSAA

-386 AGSGLAFDEAAAKKI
+386 AGSGLVFDEEAAKQI
-401 LQEREIFIL
+401 LQEREIFIK
-410 LDLGSGA
+410 LDLGSGEYQA
-417 YTARAW
+417 TSW

-429 EYVSI
+429 EYVNI

>member
-1 MTVEQN
+1 MSVANGVNIEI
-7 KEQQQKHGQ
+7 Q
-16 EKAALSEL
+16 EAA
-24 NPENLD
+24 
-30 WITEVEGGVTA
+30 GGVTA
-41 AQGFVAGGRH
+41 AAGFVAGGLH
-51 IGLKKCPDK
+51 AGLKKCPDK
-60 KDLAVIYSQ
+60 KDLAIIHSLA
-69 RPAAVGGVFTQNK
+69 PAVVGAVFTQNK

-94 VAGGRAQAVVA
+94 VAGGRAQAVVV

-115 SEGAANAAEMA
+115 AEGAANAAEMA
-126 AVCGQSLHLPP
+126 AVCGKALQAPP

-154 EVLRRGI
+154 PLLREGI
-161 AECADLEHGS
+161 ATCAAQ
-171 LSQAGGRAAAEA
+171 LSTQGGQAAAEA
-183 IMTTDLYRKECA
+183 IMTTDLYCKETA
-195 VSYQYQERTVTIG
+195 VSYQYQGKTVTVG
-208 GMAKGSG
+208 GIAKGSG

-231 LQIAPAALQQAV
+231 LQIEAAALQQAV
-243 KTAADATFNMV
+243 KEAADASFNMV

-265 MLVLANGAAG
+265 MLVLANGQAG
-275 NAEVT
+275 NETVQAG
-280 ADGAGYAQFVQALT
+280 GAGYAEFVQALT

-313 LLDCQVS
+313 LLECQVC
-320 GAASLADARRAA
+320 GAPSLQDARLAA

-346 GEDANWGRIVCAAGY
+346 GEDANWGRIACAAGY
-361 SGAEFD
+361 SGAQFD
-367 AAKVKLR
+367 TAKVNLR
-374 LRSAG
+374 LQSAA

-386 AGSGLAFDEAAAKKI
+386 DGSGLVFDEEAAKQI
-401 LQEREIFIL
+401 LQEREIFIN
-410 LDLGSGA
+410 LDLGSGEYQA
-417 YTARAW
+417 TSW

-429 EYVSI
+429 EYVNI

>member
-1 MTVEQN
+1 MT
-7 KEQQQKHGQ
+7 EQQKNMSVANGVNIEIQ
-16 EKAALSEL
+16 EAA
-24 NPENLD
+24 
-30 WITEVEGGVTA
+30 GGVTA
-41 AQGFVAGGRH
+41 AAGFVAGGLH
-51 IGLKKCPDK
+51 AGLKKCPDK
-60 KDLAVIYSQ
+60 KDLAIIHSLA
-69 RPAAVGGVFTQNK
+69 PAVVGGVFTQNK

-94 VAGGRAQAVVA
+94 VAGGRAQAVVV

-115 SEGAANAAEMA
+115 AEGAANAAEMA
-126 AVCGQSLHLPP
+126 AVCGKALQAPP

-154 EVLRRGI
+154 PLLREGI
-161 AECADLEHGS
+161 ATCAAQ
-171 LSQAGGRAAAEA
+171 LSTQGGQAAAEA
-183 IMTTDLYRKECA
+183 IMTTDLYCKETA
-195 VSYQYQERTVTIG
+195 VSYQYQGKTVTVG
-208 GMAKGSG
+208 GIAKGSG

-231 LQIAPAALQQAV
+231 LQIEAAALQQAV
-243 KTAADATFNMV
+243 KEAADASFNMV

-265 MLVLANGAAG
+265 MLVLANGQAG
-275 NAEVT
+275 NETVQ
-280 ADGAGYAQFVQALT
+280 ADGAGYAEFVQALT

-313 LLDCQVS
+313 LLECQVC
-320 GAASLADARRAA
+320 GAPSLQDARLAA

-346 GEDANWGRIVCAAGY
+346 GEDANWGRIACAAGY
-361 SGAEFD
+361 SGAQFD
-367 AAKVKLR
+367 TAKVNLR
-374 LRSAG
+374 LQSAA

-386 AGSGLAFDEAAAKKI
+386 AGSGLVFDEEAAKQI
-401 LQEREIFIL
+401 LQEREIFIK
-410 LDLGSGA
+410 LDLGSGEYQA
-417 YTARAW
+417 TSW

-429 EYVSI
+429 EYVNI

>member
-1 MTVEQN
+1 MENMIEKQN
-7 KEQQQKHGQ
+7 NET
-16 EKAALSEL
+16 ELSYL

-30 WITEVEGGVTA
+30 WITEQPGGVTA
-41 AQGFVAGGRH
+41 AAGFLAGGRH

-60 KDLAVIYSQ
+60 KDLAIIYSQ
-69 RPAAVGGVFTQNK
+69 KPAAVGGVFTQNK

-94 VAGGRAQAVVA
+94 VAGGRAQAVVV

-115 SEGAANAAEMA
+115 AEGAANAAEMA
-126 AVCGQSLHLPP
+126 AVCGRALQVPQ

-154 EVLRRGI
+154 EVLREGI
-161 AECADLEHGS
+161 AACAAQQLSADL
-171 LSQAGGRAAAEA
+171 QQGGRAAAEA
-183 IMTTDLYRKECA
+183 IMTTDLYCKECA
-195 VSYQYQERTVTIG
+195 VSYQYQGKTVTVG

-243 KTAADATFNMV
+243 KLAADATFNMV

-265 MLVLANGAAG
+265 MLVLANGQAG
-275 NAEVT
+275 NAEVL
-280 ADGAGYAQFVQALT
+280 ADGEGFAQFVQALK

-320 GAASLADARRAA
+320 GAASEDDARLAA
-332 KAVVG
+332 RAVVG
-337 SSLVKAAFY
+337 SSLVKAAFN
-346 GEDANWGRIVCAAGY
+346 GEDANWGRIICAAGY
-361 SGAEFD
+361 SGAEF
-367 AAKVKLR
+367 APAGVNLR
-374 LRSAG
+374 LRSVG

-386 AGSGLAFDEAAAKKI
+386 EGSGLVFDEAAAKQI

-410 LDLGSGA
+410 LDLGAGDFS
-417 YTARAW
+417 ARAW

-429 EYVSI
+429 EYVNI